1 MKFARIVLQVN
12 GVRFFDMTYYVQDV
26 VISRKVLPPGDCIPS
41 VSLAYM
47 QQRPPESVSSIQTF
61 SIDAHP
67 MCSIM

>member
-12 GVRFFDMTYYVQDV
+12 GVRFFDMTYYVQD
-26 VISRKVLPPGDCIPS
+26 GDCIPS